1 MAVSRFFGFFR
12 YLTWVT
18 LRKTVVR
25 VFKRRLTGLSAE
37 IAYGAMLALFPAIL
51 AMLTAIGMFEESL
64 QSTLYNLA
72 NQLEIM
78 APYQVWQLLNDFVEG
93 VKLEQGRS
101 WFSISFAAAIW
112 ISSGALSAAMNALDL
127 IHQVPP
133 KQRRPFWKAKIISLL
148 LTIGTIFLLLIA
160 SFLIL
165 ISDTIID
172 LAVKKTGASLLL
184 IFWSYLN
191 QPLGLMIV
199 GIAFAFI
206 YRFGPSR
213 WIKGTPIFPGAI
225 LAAFSWAGVSGLFR
239 LYVTN
244 FANYNKIYG
253 AVGAVIILMLW
264 LYLSALIML
273 IGDQLNATVGE
284 EMRERKRRRKE
295 LLALEQI
302 EQEKL
307 ANQQGK

>member
-1 MAVSRFFGFFR
+1 MGFSRFFSFFR
-12 YLTWVT
+12 YLTWKTFKKT
-18 LRKTVVR
+18 LIRI
-25 VFKRRLTGLSAE
+25 FKRRLTGLSAE
-37 IAYGAMLALFPAIL
+37 IAYGAMLAIFPAIL
-51 AMLTAIGMFEESL
+51 AMLTAIGMFEQSL
-64 QSTLYNLA
+64 QSTLHNLA
-72 NQLEIM
+72 NQMEIM
-78 APYQVWQLLNDFVEG
+78 APDQVWLLLRNFVEG
-93 VKLEQGRS
+93 VKLDKGRS

-127 IHQVPP
+127 IHQIPP
-133 KQRRPFWKAKIISLL
+133 QQRRPFWKAKLISLL

-165 ISDTIID
+165 ISDAIID
-172 LAVKKTGASLLL
+172 LAVKTTGASLLL
-184 IFWSYLN
+184 TIWSYFN
-191 QPLGLMIV
+191 QPLGLIIV
-199 GIAFAFI
+199 AIAFAFI

-225 LAAFSWAGVSGLFR
+225 LASFSWAGVSGLFR

-244 FANYNKIYG
+244 FGNYNKIYG

-284 EMRERKRRRKE
+284 EMSKKRRKREE
-295 LLALEQI
+295 LMALEQI
-302 EQEKL
+302 ELERQK
-307 ANQQGK
+307 N

>member
-1 MAVSRFFGFFR
+1 MGFSRFLSFFR
-12 YLTWVT
+12 YLTWKTFKKT
-18 LRKTVVR
+18 LIRI
-25 VFKRRLTGLSAE
+25 FKRRLTGLSAE
-37 IAYGAMLALFPAIL
+37 IAYGAMLAIFPAIL
-51 AMLTAIGMFEESL
+51 AMLTAIGMFEQSL
-64 QSTLYNLA
+64 QSTLHNLA
-72 NQLEIM
+72 NQMEIM
-78 APYQVWQLLNDFVEG
+78 APDQVWLLLRDFVEG
-93 VKLEQGRS
+93 VKLDKGKS

-127 IHQVPP
+127 IHQIPP
-133 KQRRPFWKAKIISLL
+133 QQRRPFWKAKLISLL

-165 ISDTIID
+165 ISDAIID
-172 LAVKKTGASLLL
+172 LAVKTTGASLLL
-184 IFWSYLN
+184 TIWSYFN
-191 QPLGLMIV
+191 QPLGLIIV
-199 GIAFAFI
+199 AIAFAFI

-225 LAAFSWAGVSGLFR
+225 LASFSWAGVSGLFR

-244 FANYNKIYG
+244 FGNYNKIYG

-284 EMRERKRRRKE
+284 EMSKNRRKREE
-295 LLALEQI
+295 LMALEQI
-302 EQEKL
+302 ELK
-307 ANQQGK
+307 GKKN

>member
-1 MAVSRFFGFFR
+1 MGFSRFFSFFR
-12 YLTWVT
+12 YLTWKTFKKT
-18 LRKTVVR
+18 LIRI
-25 VFKRRLTGLSAE
+25 FKRRLTGLSAE
-37 IAYGAMLALFPAIL
+37 IAYGAMLAIFPAIL
-51 AMLTAIGMFEESL
+51 AMLTAIGMFEQSL
-64 QSTLYNLA
+64 QSTLHNLA
-72 NQLEIM
+72 NQMEIM
-78 APYQVWQLLNDFVEG
+78 APDQVWLLLRNFVEG
-93 VKLEQGRS
+93 VKLDKGRS

-127 IHQVPP
+127 IHQIPP
-133 KQRRPFWKAKIISLL
+133 QQRRPFWKAKLISLL

-165 ISDTIID
+165 ISDAIID
-172 LAVKKTGASLLL
+172 LAVKTTGASLLL
-184 IFWSYLN
+184 TIWSYFN
-191 QPLGLMIV
+191 QPLGLIIV
-199 GIAFAFI
+199 AIAFAFI

-225 LAAFSWAGVSGLFR
+225 LASFSWAGVSSLFR

-244 FANYNKIYG
+244 FGNYNKIYG

-284 EMRERKRRRKE
+284 EMSKKRRKREE
-295 LLALEQI
+295 LMALEQI
-302 EQEKL
+302 ELERQK
-307 ANQQGK
+307 N

>member
-1 MAVSRFFGFFR
+1 MGFSRFFSFFR
-12 YLTWVT
+12 YLTWKTFKKT
-18 LRKTVVR
+18 LIRI
-25 VFKRRLTGLSAE
+25 FKRRLTGLSAE
-37 IAYGAMLALFPAIL
+37 IAYGAMLAIFPAIL
-51 AMLTAIGMFEESL
+51 AMLTAIGMFEQSL
-64 QSTLYNLA
+64 QSTLHNLA
-72 NQLEIM
+72 NQMEIM
-78 APYQVWQLLNDFVEG
+78 APDQVWLLLRDFVEG
-93 VKLEQGRS
+93 VKLDKGRS

-127 IHQVPP
+127 IHQIPP
-133 KQRRPFWKAKIISLL
+133 QQRRPFWKAKLISLL

-165 ISDTIID
+165 ISDAIID
-172 LAVKKTGASLLL
+172 LAVKTTGASLLL
-184 IFWSYLN
+184 TIWSYFN
-191 QPLGLMIV
+191 QPLGLIIV
-199 GIAFAFI
+199 AIAFAFI

-225 LAAFSWAGVSGLFR
+225 LASFSWAGVSGLFR

-244 FANYNKIYG
+244 FGNYNKIYG

-284 EMRERKRRRKE
+284 EMSKKRRKREE

-302 EQEKL
+302 EWERHK
-307 ANQQGK
+307 AKKN